1 MRNYKYLIIGNSAG
15 GVGAME
21 AIREIDKDGP
31 LAVISDEEHHV
42 YSRPLI
48 SYYLADEID
57 YDKIFY
63 RPLDFYEKKGIDP
76 ILGRK
81 VLKIDFDQRSV
92 VLDDG
97 SNIGFEK
104 LLLATG
110 GEPFVPLIKG
120 LENHEF
126 FNFITL
132 NDSVKIRERL
142 ARKNRGKGVGN
153 RGEGNR
159 GIETAVVLGG
169 GLIGLKAAEAL
180 TQRGIHVKVVELAD
194 RVLSPV
200 LDEQGSAIIQGVM
213 EEAGVEVITGHTIAE
228 VTGQGTSVNSVIL
241 DSGEE
246 IDCSLLIVAIGV
258 RPRVELARD
267 TQIQVN
273 RGIVVDKLMQT
284 SVPGIYACGDC
295 AEVYDFI
302 TDGFRLTPLWPTAHV
317 GGRVAGSNMA
327 GVEKEYVWG
336 TGMNAVDFFGFPVIS
351 AGLINPPDG
360 EEMEILTRLDE
371 DARIYRKFLIRDHR
385 IAGMVFVNQVDRAGV
400 ALGLMREKTDIT
412 LFKDKLLRDDF
423 GAIYLPRQI
432 REEIN
437 MAVA

>member
-21 AIREIDKDGP
+21 AIREIDKDGS

-42 YSRPLI
+42 YGRPLI

-81 VLKIDFDQRSV
+81 ALKIDFDQRSV
-92 VLDDG
+92 ALDDG
-97 SNIGFEK
+97 SHIGFEK

-110 GEPFVPLIKG
+110 GEPFVPPIKG
-120 LENHEF
+120 LEDHEF

-142 ARKNRGKGVGN
+142 ARKN
-153 RGEGNR
+153 
-159 GIETAVVLGG
+159 IETAVVLGG

-180 TQRGIHVKVVELAD
+180 TQRGVHVKVVELAD

-200 LDEQGSAIIQGVM
+200 LDEQGSAIIQRVM
-213 EEAGVEVITGHTIAE
+213 EEERVEVITGHTIAE
-228 VTGQGTSVNSVIL
+228 VTGQGTSVNCVIL
-241 DSGEE
+241 DNGEK
-246 IDCSLLIVAIGV
+246 IDCGLLIVAIGV

-267 TQIQVN
+267 TQIQVR

-284 SVPGIYACGDC
+284 SVPGVYACGDC

-317 GGRVAGSNMA
+317 GGRVAGANMA

-371 DARIYRKFLIRDHR
+371 DARTYRKFLIRDQR

-412 LFKDKLLRDDF
+412 PFKDKLLRDDF
-423 GAIYLPRQI
+423 GVIYLPRQI

-437 MAVA
+437 MAAG

>member
-1 MRNYKYLIIGNSAG
+1 MRNYKYMIIGNSAG

-21 AIREIDKDGP
+21 AIREIDKDGS

-42 YSRPLI
+42 YGRPLI

-81 VLKIDFDQRSV
+81 ALKIDFDQRSV
-92 VLDDG
+92 ALDDG
-97 SNIGFEK
+97 SNIGFER

-110 GEPFVPLIKG
+110 GEPFVPPIKG
-120 LENHEF
+120 LEDHEF

-142 ARKNRGKGVGN
+142 ARKN
-153 RGEGNR
+153 
-159 GIETAVVLGG
+159 IETAVVLGG

-180 TQRGIHVKVVELAD
+180 TQRGIQVKVVELAD

-200 LDEQGSAIIQGVM
+200 LDEQGSAIIQRVM
-213 EEAGVEVITGHTIAE
+213 EEEGVEVITGRTIAE

-241 DSGEE
+241 DSGEKV
-246 IDCSLLIVAIGV
+246 DCGLLIVAIGV

-267 TQIQVN
+267 TQIQVR

-284 SVPGIYACGDC
+284 SVPGVYACGDC

-317 GGRVAGSNMA
+317 GGRVAGANMA

-360 EEMEILTRLDE
+360 EEMEVLTRLDE
-371 DARIYRKFLIRDHR
+371 DARIYRKFLIRDRR

-423 GAIYLPRQI
+423 GAIYLPREL

>member
-1 MRNYKYLIIGNSAG
+1 MRDYKYLVIGNSAG

-21 AIREIDKDGP
+21 AIREIDKHGS

-42 YSRPLI
+42 YGRPLI

-63 RPLDFYEKKGIDP
+63 RPLDFYEKKGIDA

-81 VLKIDFDQRSV
+81 VLKIDSDQRSV
-92 VLDDG
+92 ALDDG
-97 SNIGFEK
+97 SDIGFEK

-110 GEPFVPLIKG
+110 GEPFVPPIEG
-120 LENHEF
+120 LEDHEF

-142 ARKNRGKGVGN
+142 ARKN
-153 RGEGNR
+153 
-159 GIETAVVLGG
+159 IETAVVLGG

-180 TQRGIHVKVVELAD
+180 TQRDIHVKVVELAD

-200 LDEQGSAIIQGVM
+200 LDEQGSAIIQSVM
-213 EEAGVEVITGHTIAE
+213 EEAGVEVITGRTIAE
-228 VTGQGTSVNSVIL
+228 VTGQGTSVNGVTL
-241 DSGEE
+241 DSGEK
-246 IDCSLLIVAIGV
+246 IDCGLLIVAIGV

-267 TQIQVN
+267 TQIEIR
-273 RGIVVDKLMQT
+273 RGIVVDKRMQT
-284 SVPGIYACGDC
+284 SVPDIYACGDC

-360 EEMEILTRLDE
+360 EEMEVLTRLDE
-371 DARIYRKFLIRDHR
+371 DARIYRKFLIRDRH
-385 IAGMVFVNQVDRAGV
+385 IAGMIFVNQVDRAGV

-412 LFKDKLLRDDF
+412 LFKDKLVRDDF
-423 GAIYLPRQI
+423 GAIYLPREL

-437 MAVA
+437 MVAI

>member
-1 MRNYKYLIIGNSAG
+1 MRNYKYLIVGNSAG

-21 AIREIDKDGP
+21 AIREMDKDGS

-42 YSRPLI
+42 YGRPLI
-48 SYYLADEID
+48 SYYLADEIE
-57 YDKIFY
+57 YDRIFY

-76 ILGRK
+76 ILGKK

-92 VLDDG
+92 ALDDG
-97 SNIGFEK
+97 SDIGFEK

-110 GEPFVPLIKG
+110 GEPFVPAIKG
-120 LENHEF
+120 LEDHEF

-142 ARKNRGKGVGN
+142 ARKN
-153 RGEGNR
+153 
-159 GIETAVVLGG
+159 IDTAVVLGG

-180 TQRGIHVKVVELAD
+180 TQRGIQVKVVELAD

-200 LDEQGSAIIQGVM
+200 LDEQGSAIIQSVM
-213 EEAGVEVITGHTIAE
+213 EEEGVEVITGHTIAE

-241 DSGEE
+241 DSGEK
-246 IDCSLLIVAIGV
+246 IDCGLLIVAIGV

-267 TQIQVN
+267 TQIQVR
-273 RGIVVDKLMQT
+273 RGIVVDKRMQT

-351 AGLINPPDG
+351 AGLISRPDG
-360 EEMEILTRLDE
+360 EEMEVLTRLDQ
-371 DARIYRKFLIRDHR
+371 DARAYRKFLIRDRR

-412 LFKDKLLRDDF
+412 SFKDKLLRDDF
-423 GAIYLPRQI
+423 GAIYLPREL

-437 MAVA
+437 MAAG